1 MGIATAATDAALSG
15 ALPATAAIKATTKD
29 ATFASVNAPNAS
41 GQRDHRADREKHD
54 RQPVRDR
61 AGAGMHMHHIRGVR
75 GGHAT
80 CPTAA
85 LDTNGDGRVDLREGL
100 PAYGPVA

>member
-1 MGIATAATDAALSG
+1 
-15 ALPATAAIKATTKD
+15 
-29 ATFASVNAPNAS
+29 
-41 GQRDHRADREKHD
+41 
-54 RQPVRDR
+54 
-61 AGAGMHMHHIRGVR
+61 MHMSHIPGVR